1 MKGVT
6 DIYYCP
12 RCLHVFTEG
21 HHLCDASGPGA
32 TIIGK
37 LSKDLPKVG
46 DLFAGR
52 YLLSELVARGGMGA
66 VFKGTHN
73 GQIFAIK
80 VVKPACVASV
90 RRFLKQAQAVSKIKH
105 PSIVDIS
112 SWGISDSGHVYQV
125 MEYLEGQTLAKTLAA
140 SGALGLPKAL
150 DLLITLASAL
160 DVVHGFDVLHLDLK
174 PENIF
179 LTKDGTVKLLDF
191 LGAQDDL
198 APNFTEILGTPAYM
212 SPEQALGDAVGS
224 SADVYSL
231 GVVFYEMLTGEL
243 PFAYERHSSKPSGV
257 LDLPSMDIPFAARQ
271 KLLELLNLM
280 TLDLPSKRPSAKEI
294 AELAK
299 SIDLQSTA
307 YVANNMLGNLNYEPT
322 VRYEQDAPL
331 LKGNIITRHAAS
343 DVPNENDQPIVIS
356 LVDIELRSFGPD
368 TGVQSARGMFAP
380 EREMFLE
387 QVKRFG
393 GFLAIN
399 EADRIRIAFGLN
411 RREDAPWEHAVL
423 VAAQFQQRL
432 MRFVAAMGVPVS
444 AAISVVT
451 DYVFVPF
458 GTMPALDVAVQGPI
472 AEKVADLSKQAQSC
486 QVLFDDR
493 TKRRIGEKHGL
504 QNPEL
509 LAVLRQNTG

>member
-1 MKGVT
+1 MT

-307 YVANNMLGNLNYEPT
+307 YVANNMLG
-322 VRYEQDAPL
+322 
-331 LKGNIITRHAAS
+331 
-343 DVPNENDQPIVIS
+343 
-356 LVDIELRSFGPD
+356 
-368 TGVQSARGMFAP
+368 
-380 EREMFLE
+380 
-387 QVKRFG
+387 
-393 GFLAIN
+393 
-399 EADRIRIAFGLN
+399 
-411 RREDAPWEHAVL
+411 
-423 VAAQFQQRL
+423 
-432 MRFVAAMGVPVS
+432 
-444 AAISVVT
+444 
-451 DYVFVPF
+451 
-458 GTMPALDVAVQGPI
+458 
-472 AEKVADLSKQAQSC
+472 
-486 QVLFDDR
+486 
-493 TKRRIGEKHGL
+493 
-504 QNPEL
+504 
-509 LAVLRQNTG
+509 